1 MNEPWKHAKRNEL
14 DTKDHTGGFHLYYIS
29 EISKFIEKRLMVVRV
44 RKWGDVKQ
52 MLNGTGFS
60 FGVVKCPGV
69 R

>member
-1 MNEPWKHAKRNEL
+1 
-14 DTKDHTGGFHLYYIS
+14 
-29 EISKFIEKRLMVVRV
+29 MVVRV

-52 MLNGTGFS
+52 MLNGTGFP